1 MRRRWTAV
9 LLMGAAALALAVT
22 GCTNAPSPTAS
33 ASTQNGVAALNAAA
47 AKTRGQSYQFATSY
61 GTTLTGEG
69 VSSGDGSATSKMVTF
84 SDASSGVVV
93 KINALVLKTAAYA
106 KLDLG
111 AAAGALIGISPNTWV
126 HIDPAKAPGAARLGI
141 APGKDI
147 FGPDTYLAAVTTATV
162 DSPTQ
167 VSGTMD
173 LSKATLP
180 GLALTALGS
189 TSPPPSIPFTATLD
203 SQGRIAKIV
212 VKVPAIGTAVPA
224 ADLTTSYSNWGA
236 TVDATPPPANQTVE
250 APALVYTF
258 LQ

>member
-1 MRRRWTAV
+1 MRRRWTAL
-9 LLMGAAALALAVT
+9 LLMAGAALALAA

-33 ASTQNGVAALNAAA
+33 ASTQTGVAVLNAAA

-61 GTTLTGEG
+61 GTTLTGQG
-69 VSSGDGSATSKMVTF
+69 VSSGDGAATSMMVTF

-93 KINALVLKTAAYA
+93 KVNALVLKDAAYA

-111 AAAGALIGISPNTWV
+111 AAAGALIGISPTTWV

-147 FGPDTYLAAVTTATV
+147 FGPDTYLKAVTTANV

-173 LSKATLP
+173 LSKTTLP

-189 TSPPPSIPFTATLD
+189 ASAPPAVPFTVTLD

-212 VKVPAIGTAVPA
+212 VNIPAVGTAVPA
-224 ADLTTSYSNWGA
+224 ADLTTTYSNWGA
-236 TVDATPPPANQTVE
+236 TVDATPPPASQTVE